1 MTKHVFSTVE
11 ILEDRIAPAGIVT
24 VGYNAATGE
33 LSLTG
38 DAVDNQVNLF
48 QTGPNQYR
56 IEGLTATTL
65 NPGGVTFIDIGKLT
79 MVTING
85 GDGNDT
91 FNLTNLLTLKRLS
104 FDGAAGF
111 DSLTGINIT
120 TTGRVDLEGGAGND
134 NITFDGASTLLGGK
148 VEIRDTSG
156 GLGVFFN
163 AGRTVI
169 GGSVIF
175 DGGDGFDQFTA
186 GGPGTISLAK
196 GLDFDGGAGS
206 SAVQFQN
213 QGRTSIGQLAT
224 GESVLFN
231 GGDGS
236 DSLSFSAANVA
247 LASGV
252 RMIGGMGG
260 DVISF
265 SNGQSK
271 TKIGS
276 LASGQSILFDGGA
289 GNDNITAL
297 GTRFTAASGIEF
309 LGGDGANTVNLGS
322 ANGSVA
328 LGNLAG
334 GQSIKFTG
342 GIGNDSMTISPASL
356 TLTGAIDV
364 AGGEGTNTITLNS
377 PNGTATLGKL
387 ATGASIRFTGGAGDD
402 SLTIDSARLFL
413 AGGISVAGGDGT
425 NTITLNGSNGR
436 VVLGKMAG
444 GQSLKYVGGVN
455 DDTFTTGLTGV
466 SAFIATGGLQ
476 FDGGDGTNSINLGGS
491 NGTVRLGK
499 LATGQSI
506 DYTGGSGS
514 DSVSSLQARVIMA
527 GGIEIVGG
535 DGNNG
540 LNMDAEGKIRLGVI
554 VGGQSIKVTG
564 GSGNDSSFL
573 GGNVVTLQGSAEMT
587 GGSGGDVIDFD
598 GSRVTIGKTAAGNSI
613 LLVGNDGPDNID
625 LEENVTLLGKL
636 TLDGGAGNDLLSLD
650 FLDSLTV
657 NGAVT
662 FDGGPDNDTLDIEVH
677 TLLLAGRLTF
687 TGGSGADDATINAQG
702 AIVGDVVL
710 DLGAATADDQIAS
723 LTSRNGLRSG
733 LSLKGGLSITA
744 AGDAVTTDALTITNV
759 AVKKA
764 LDVSLGAGVSTVTID
779 NLVARDVL
787 DLSTGDGADVINI
800 ERNNFF
806 GNSIIAKLAT
816 IQAGTGNDMVL
827 IGSATPPP
835 NGGLADSTRV
845 RFVGG
850 LNVAGGPGGGDQRND
865 IAGENDFPLGAP
877 TVSGFEVVV
886 P

>member
-38 DAVDNQVNLF
+38 DAADNQVNLF

-65 NPGGVTFIDIGKLT
+65 NPGGFTFIDIGKLA

-85 GDGNDT
+85 GNGNDT

-104 FDGAAGF
+104 FDGAGGF
-111 DSLTGINIT
+111 DNLLGINIT
-120 TTGRVDLEGGAGND
+120 TIGRVDLEGGADPD
-134 NITFDGASTLLGGK
+134 NITFDGASTVFGGK
-148 VEIRDTSG
+148 LEIRDTSG

-175 DGGDGFDQFTA
+175 EGGDGFDQFTA

-224 GESVLFN
+224 VESVLFN

-236 DSLSFSAANVA
+236 DTLLFAAANSA
-247 LASGV
+247 LAGGV
-252 RMIGGMGG
+252 RMTGGMGG
-260 DVISF
+260 DAISF
-265 SNGQSK
+265 SNSQSK
-271 TKIGS
+271 TRIGT

-289 GNDNITAL
+289 GNDAI
-297 GTRFTAASGIEF
+297 AAVGARVAAAGGIEF
-309 LGGDGANTVNLGS
+309 LAGDGANTVNLGS

-342 GIGNDSMTISPASL
+342 GVGNDSMTFSPASL
-356 TLTGAIDV
+356 TLAGAIDV

-402 SLTIDSARLFL
+402 SLTIESARLFL

-436 VVLGKMAG
+436 AVLGKMAG

-455 DDTFTTGLTGV
+455 NDTFVTGV

-527 GGIEIVGG
+527 GGIEIDGG

-587 GGSGGDVIDFD
+587 GGSGGDSIDFD
-598 GSRVTIGKTAAGNSI
+598 GSRVTIGKTVAGDSI
-613 LLVGNDGPDNID
+613 VLVGNDGSDGID
-625 LEENVTLLGKL
+625 LEESVTLLGKL
-636 TLDGGAGNDLLSLD
+636 TLDGGAGNDFLGLD
-650 FLDSLTV
+650 LLDSLTV
-657 NGAVT
+657 NAAVT
-662 FDGGPDNDTLDIEVH
+662 FDGGPDNDTLTIDVH
-677 TLLLAGRLTF
+677 TLLLGGKLTF
-687 TGGSGADDATINAQG
+687 TAGSGTDNATINAQG
-702 AIVGDVVL
+702 AVVGDIIL
-710 DLGAATADDQIAS
+710 DLGTATAGNQNAL
-723 LTSRNGLRSG
+723 LTGRNGLRSA
-733 LSLKGGLSITA
+733 LSLKGELAITGD
-744 AGDAVTTDALTITNV
+744 GDAATTDSLTITNV

-764 LDVSLGAGVSTVTID
+764 IDVSLGAGVSTVNID

-816 IQAGTGNDMVL
+816 IQAGTGDDMVL

-845 RFVGG
+845 RFIGG
-850 LNVAGGPGGGDQRND
+850 LNVAGGVGGADQRND
-865 IAGENDFPLGAP
+865 IAGQNDFPLGAP
-877 TVSGFEVVV
+877 TISGFEVVV